1 MYYLNKIKADFTP
14 LYLAEEFVH
23 IHDGNKITHV
33 TTDRSFNII
42 FEFKRSKRFNFSLI
56 NIIIRHTY
64 SVFIRLSRQK
74 YKIN

>member
-42 FEFKRSKRFNFSLI
+42 FEFKRSK
-56 NIIIRHTY
+56 
-64 SVFIRLSRQK
+64 
-74 YKIN
+74 